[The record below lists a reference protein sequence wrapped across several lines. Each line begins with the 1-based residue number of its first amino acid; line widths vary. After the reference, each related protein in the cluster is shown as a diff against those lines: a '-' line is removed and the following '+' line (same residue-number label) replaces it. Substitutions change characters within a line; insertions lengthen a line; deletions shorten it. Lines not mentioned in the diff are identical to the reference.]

1 MVYILAK
8 LINSIHFSKYSRLA
22 LPCSIAHSMP
32 KKNTSPSCRSI
43 RVYDAERKVSKE
55 QIEELVRAASEAPS
69 WNNFQTSRYHVVM
82 SDEMNQSV
90 RLWKILPNSTKASSK
105 D

>member
-22 LPCSIAHSMP
+22 LPCSI
-32 KKNTSPSCRSI
+32 TRSI
-43 RVYDAERKVSKE
+43 QKAYLPFMPELRVYDAERKVSKE

>member
-1 MVYILAK
+1 M
-8 LINSIHFSKYSRLA
+8 
-22 LPCSIAHSMP
+22 
-32 KKNTSPSCRSI
+32 
-43 RVYDAERKVSKE
+43 YDAERKVSKE
-55 QIEELVRAASEAPS
+55 QIEELVRAASEVPS

-90 RLWKILPNSTKASSK
+90 RLWKILPNSTNASSK

>member
-1 MVYILAK
+1 MCILQV
-8 LINSIHFSKYSRLA
+8 FTSRLA
-22 LPCSIAHSMP
+22 VLNCPFHAKKEYLPFMP
-32 KKNTSPSCRSI
+32 EHPCVRCGAQS
-43 RVYDAERKVSKE
+43 EQE

-82 SDEMNQSV
+82 SDEMKQSV
-90 RLWKILPNSTKASSK
+90 KLWKILPNSTKASSK